1 MTSETPDENPK
12 PEPQIEESERIFD
25 TVSLSSVSND
35 SFSPAIVEENINKKN
50 NNIVGFTEESLSKK
64 RK

>member
-35 SFSPAIVEENINKKN
+35 SFSPAIVEENINKK
-50 NNIVGFTEESLSKK
+50 KQ
-64 RK
+64 